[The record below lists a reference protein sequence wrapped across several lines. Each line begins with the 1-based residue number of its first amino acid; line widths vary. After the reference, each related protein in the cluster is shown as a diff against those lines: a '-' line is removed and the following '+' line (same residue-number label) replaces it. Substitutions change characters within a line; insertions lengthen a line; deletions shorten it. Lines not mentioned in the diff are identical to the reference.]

1 MSFNTMKLPLAAI
14 IGRPNVGKSS
24 LFNYLAGRRLAI
36 VERTPGVTLDR
47 IGTII
52 EHDECRFEL
61 VDTGGLGMEKKNLL
75 AKLMAKQI
83 EKAVDEADVLVMVV
97 DAQDGL
103 TARDRRVAEI
113 LRKKRPQ
120 PVLVANKVDNDRLEM
135 LAAEFFSLGFGPPV
149 LTSTTTGL
157 GKEALLQAITKAI
170 PTRMRKADA
179 PPEGIKLAIVG
190 KRNVGKSTLVNALV
204 RQERM
209 IVSDIP
215 GTTRDSVDVRFERD
229 GKAFVAIDT
238 AGVRRRGQL
247 HNNIEF
253 FGSHRALRSIR
264 RCDVAIFLMDA
275 AAHISAVDKKLT
287 NYIIQESKPCVLVV
301 NKWDIA
307 GEIHTSAF
315 QEYLEERLPAL
326 YFAPVIYASAL
337 ERMNLWPIV
346 ETAESLYKQANSQI
360 TTGVLNR
367 VVKNAMR
374 IRSPKPV
381 KGREG
386 KIFYATQTRT
396 APPTM
401 TLFVNDKLLFKQS
414 YLRYIVNSIRA
425 ASPFTEITLRLVL
438 RTRRSEPKTP
448 QRTPGQRSRS

>member
-1 MSFNTMKLPLAAI
+1 MKIPYAAI

-36 VERTPGVTLDR
+36 VEKTPGVTLDR

-52 EHDECRFEL
+52 EHNECRFEL

-75 AKLMAKQI
+75 ANLMAKQI
-83 EKAVDEADVLVMVV
+83 EKAVDEADVLIMVV

-103 TARDRRVAEI
+103 TTLDRGIAEI
-113 LRKKRPQ
+113 LRKKRLQ
-120 PVLVANKVDNDRLEM
+120 PVLVANKVDNDRLEL
-135 LAAEFFSLGFGPPV
+135 LATEFLSLGFGPPV

-157 GKEALLQAITKAI
+157 GKESLLEAISEAI
-170 PTRMRKADA
+170 PPSMRKVDA
-179 PPEGIKLAIVG
+179 LPEGIKLAIVG

-215 GTTRDSVDVRFERD
+215 GTTRDSVDVRFELD

-247 HNNIEF
+247 HDSIEF

-264 RCDVAIFLMDA
+264 RCDVVIFLMDA
-275 AAHISAVDKKLT
+275 ATHISAVDKKLT
-287 NYIIQESKPCVLVV
+287 NYIIQEYKPCVLVV
-301 NKWDIA
+301 NKWDLS
-307 GEIHTSAF
+307 GEIRAKAF

-326 YFAPVIYASAL
+326 HFAPVIYASAL
-337 ERMNLWPIV
+337 ERRNLWPIV
-346 ETAESLYKQANSQI
+346 ETAENLYEQANSEM

-367 VVKNAMR
+367 VIKNAMST
-374 IRSPKPV
+374 RSPKPV

-396 APPTM
+396 APPTI
-401 TLFVNDKLLFKQS
+401 TLFVNDKLLFKQN
-414 YLRYIVNSIRA
+414 YLRHIVNSIRA
-425 ASPFTEITLRLVL
+425 ASPFTEIPLRLVL
-438 RTRRSEPKTP
+438 RPRRSESKTP
-448 QRTPGQRSRS
+448 QQTPGQRSRS